1 VSTTLRDAVDGFVR
15 TCGQDLAALA
25 SSQGRQT
32 QRIADDVQDE
42 AILLV
47 EAFID
52 ADADHSDEQLEGY
65 LGLVRALRP
74 GRLSRTDAGGL
85 RRAGALAGRRRRL
98 HETGPLFDVLVAA
111 DRGDQG
117 QRSWRYL
124 KAAVTL
130 GHAVAALDLHT
141 SREELAAIERFRHV
155 LLAAITSAGVRHPSQ
170 TQPDGGFFAAPRVEP
185 RAHRAIE
192 ELRELQADVAEPS
205 EPSEPLRAP
214 ATAAPAGP
222 PAAEA
227 APAEVGRDLEEILAD
242 LDGLI
247 GLRAV
252 KDEVERVADLLR
264 VQALRAQR
272 GLPTMATSRHLVFT
286 GNPGTGKTT
295 VGRLVAEIYRSLGAV
310 TRGHLVETDR
320 SGLVAGFVGQT
331 AERTREVVESALDG
345 VLLIDEAYALS
356 REGATQDYGREAIDT
371 LVKLMEDHRDRLVV
385 IVTGYPDE
393 MAAFIDA
400 NPGLASRFPRT
411 IHFPDYDVTELAAIA
426 DRLTAAHHYHLDE
439 AARQALREH
448 VGAHVGTRGFGN
460 ARAVRNLVESAVA
473 HQASRLVGEG
483 SLSDEQLTTL
493 TAADITAAL
502 ADA

>member
-25 SSQGRQT
+25 SSRGRDT
-32 QRIADDVQDE
+32 ERIADDVRDE

-65 LGLVRALRP
+65 LTLVRGLRP
-74 GRLSRTDAGGL
+74 GRLSRTDAAGL
-85 RRAGALAGRRRRL
+85 RREGALAGRRRRL

-111 DRGDQG
+111 DRGDHG

-124 KAAVTL
+124 KAAVAL

-155 LLAAITSAGVRHPSQ
+155 LLAAIMAAGVRHPSQ
-170 TQPDGGFFAAPRVEP
+170 TQPDGGFFAGPRIEP
-185 RAHRAIE
+185 GRAHRAVE
-192 ELRELQADVAEPS
+192 ELRELQADVAEPAGAS
-205 EPSEPLRAP
+205 
-214 ATAAPAGP
+214 TAAPPVASV
-222 PAAEA
+222 PAAS
-227 APAEVGRDLEEILAD
+227 APSEVGRDLEEILAD
-242 LDGLI
+242 LDALV
-247 GLRAV
+247 GLRPV

-356 REGATQDYGREAIDT
+356 RQGAAQDYGREAIDT

-411 IHFPDYDVTELAAIA
+411 IHFPDYDVAELAAIA

-439 AARQALREH
+439 AARQALEGH
-448 VGAHVGTRGFGN
+448 VGARVGTRGFGN

-502 ADA
+502 ADV